1 MQNLVYNF
9 SLMYKMNTF
18 STQDLTFQDIRIYF
32 VSMLKTS
39 KHRHEMKNNLTLSWL
54 QAYISQ
60 KYFTLGEKYM
70 QNFQHQY

>member
-39 KHRHEMKNNLTLSWL
+39 KHRHEIENNLTLS
-54 QAYISQ
+54 
-60 KYFTLGEKYM
+60 
-70 QNFQHQY
+70 

>member
-39 KHRHEMKNNLTLSWL
+39 KHRHEMKNNLTLS
-54 QAYISQ
+54 
-60 KYFTLGEKYM
+60 
-70 QNFQHQY
+70 